1 MESLSEKKQPSQGA
15 RVYNI
20 IQEYSEYSTIQ
31 GVLYIFQTNQTQV
44 GRIFWSLVI
53 FAMLLLGTYWSVVA
67 YSDWQNNPVL
77 TTVKTSALPIKDIE
91 FPAVTICSQGL
102 NSDIVTAGQLLI
114 FVYFIFFIQ
123 IKIIIFFYL

>member
-1 MESLSEKKQPSQGA
+1 MDPLSEKKQPSQGA

-31 GVLYIFQTNQTQV
+31 GVLYIFKGNQTQV

-53 FAMLLLGTYWSVVA
+53 FAMLLLGTYWSVAA
-67 YSDWQNNPVL
+67 YSNWQDNPII

-102 NSDIVTAGQLLI
+102 NEDTSYAGKLFTLCST
-114 FVYFIFFIQ
+114 VPA
-123 IKIIIFFYL
+123 

>member
-123 IKIIIFFYL
+123 IIIIIFFYL

>member
-1 MESLSEKKQPSQGA
+1 
-15 RVYNI
+15 
-20 IQEYSEYSTIQ
+20 
-31 GVLYIFQTNQTQV
+31 
-44 GRIFWSLVI
+44 
-53 FAMLLLGTYWSVVA
+53 
-67 YSDWQNNPVL
+67 VL

-123 IKIIIFFYL
+123 IIIIIFFYL

>member
-1 MESLSEKKQPSQGA
+1 MEKKQPSQGV

-31 GVLYIFQTNQTQV
+31 GVLYIFQTNQSQI

-53 FAMLLLGTYWSVVA
+53 FAMLLLGTYWSVGA
-67 YSDWQNNPVL
+67 YSDWQATPVL
-77 TTVKTSALPIKDIE
+77 TTVKTSALPIKNIE

-102 NSDIVTAGQLLI
+102 NEDIVTAGPLKFTRSYHCL
-114 FVYFIFFIQ
+114 VS
-123 IKIIIFFYL
+123 

>member
-67 YSDWQNNPVL
+67 YSDWQTNPVL
-77 TTVKTSALPIKDIE
+77 TTVKTSALPIKDIA

-123 IKIIIFFYL
+123 IIIIIFFYL